1 MSSSSKK
8 VIIGSMAASGVV
20 ALLSILDLALGFPFK
35 RSIVMDVMF
44 LLSAAAVIY
53 MAYDAY
59 QDLK

>member
-1 MSSSSKK
+1 MSGASKK
-8 VIIGSMAASGVV
+8 VIVGSTVV
-20 ALLSILDLALGFPFK
+20 AGLVALVSILDLALGLPFG
-35 RSIVMDVMF
+35 RQMTWDILF

>member
-8 VIIGSMAASGVV
+8 VIVGSMAASGLV
-20 ALLSILDLALGFPFK
+20 ALLSILDLALGIPFK
-35 RSIVMDVMF
+35 RSFLMDVMF
-44 LLSAAAVIY
+44 LLSAGAVIY